1 MRFGLDVATS
11 GEWADP
17 TRLADLAF
25 DAEAAGWDGFFLW
38 DILATE
44 TDGEDVVDPWVTLAV
59 IAARTRRIRIGALV
73 TPLARRRPWDV
84 ARQVATLDALS
95 GGRMVFGAGLGWKP
109 DEFDRL
115 GEDPAPATRAQ
126 RLDEGLMLL
135 DRFWSGES
143 VSFTGRHFRV
153 RDVRIVPRPIQRPR
167 VPIWLAAG
175 WPRTAPLRRA
185 ARYDGVYLMDSHQ
198 VTHERLTPGDVRS
211 VIETI
216 NAHRESAI
224 QFDVAVNI
232 ATEDDR
238 TAMTQ
243 NAALLAEAGATW
255 AIELTPE
262 TFQDH
267 VELVRRGPARR
278 QPTF

>member
-1 MRFGLDVATS
+1 VRFGLDVATS